1 MIPGRRPWLLW
12 LPVATYGAAAGALL
26 LLAGLVGSGSITWDV
41 KGFVLTGW
49 RLALFSAAL
58 AGLGALALLTA
69 LGLWHRRRSS
79 RPLALAFWVAGG
91 LLGLVT
97 DRSVAGPGEPLA
109 VYLVWMMLAPA
120 AGMAIVLWGIP
131 SMRRFFG

>member
-1 MIPGRRPWLLW
+1 MSPGRRPWLLW
-12 LPVATYGAAAGALL
+12 LPVVAYAVVAGGLL
-26 LLAGLVGSGSITWDV
+26 LLAALVGSGSITWDV

-49 RLALFSAAL
+49 RLALFTAAL
-58 AGLGALALLTA
+58 TTLGALALLAA
-69 LGLWHRRRSS
+69 LGLWKRRPWG

-97 DRSVAGPGEPLA
+97 DRSVAGPGEPLT
-109 VYLVWMMLAPA
+109 VYLVNMMLVPA
-120 AGMAIVLWGIP
+120 AVTALVLWGPP